1 MPGRHAADFPRA
13 NRPFDRGLRPCGTT
27 RDLRADLQRKWG
39 NPILFDRRFIEEI
52 KGLTGDRGARH
63 LLDIYPELTC
73 EVAMPDDAILVDVD
87 TPEAL
92 AKLAI

>member
-1 MPGRHAADFPRA
+1 MPRISPAQIDRLIAAYDPVEQRA
-13 NRPFDRGLRPCGTT
+13 ICVPTYNG
-27 RDLRADLQRKWG
+27 KWG